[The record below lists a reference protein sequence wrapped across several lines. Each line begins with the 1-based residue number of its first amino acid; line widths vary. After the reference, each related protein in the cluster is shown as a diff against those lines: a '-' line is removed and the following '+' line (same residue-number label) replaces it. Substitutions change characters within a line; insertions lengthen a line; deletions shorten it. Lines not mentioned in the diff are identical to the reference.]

1 MNKGISTEIRR
12 ILANWSTISD
22 VMDALEPIGAKE
34 ESVMQMISRMKRNG
48 EIVSKDE
55 VIYGR
60 TFKSYKLSDPK
71 NIDTTA

>member
-60 TFKSYKLSDPK
+60 TFKSYKLADPK
-71 NIDTTA
+71 NTDTTA